1 MNIMEMKN
9 ERMKL
14 VKGMREM
21 MDRYENAEMPAED
34 RAAFD
39 KMEKDFDSLNERIEA
54 AERLQERERRLGEQ
68 DPAPRAQ
75 HGDRIQLF
83 ARALSG
89 DAAAV
94 TAYRN
99 SYTLDVGA
107 TAGYLTAPMEFRE
120 ELIKGLNDSTSMRA
134 IGHIT
139 PTIGAAQSLGY
150 PYRKTEA
157 ADADWLAETAT
168 APEESTLEYGQREFK
183 PHRMAKLI
191 KLSQTLMRH
200 APMASDTLRE
210 ELRYRIAITQEKAYM
225 TGDGSGK
232 PLGVFTASESGIT
245 TARDIETAAAGK
257 LTMDDIFETKYAL
270 KGQYHAR
277 ASWVMHRDLVKTIAK
292 LKDNN
297 GQYIW
302 QPSTQMGQPD
312 RLLNSPVY
320 MSEYAPNDYSGGK
333 YAAVYGDFGYYWI
346 CDADPIEI
354 KVLNELYAPTNQIG
368 YLIQY
373 FGDGAPVV
381 NEAFARIKFKVG

>member
-1 MNIMEMKN
+1 MNIMDMKN

-120 ELIKGLNDSTSMRA
+120 ELIKGLNDSTFMRA

-257 LTMDDIFETKYAL
+257 LTMDDIFEAKYAL

-277 ASWVMHRDLVKTIAK
+277 ANWVMHRDLVKTIAK

>member
-1 MNIMEMKN
+1 MNVIDMKN

-14 VKGMREM
+14 VKGMRDM
-21 MDRYENAEMPAED
+21 MDRYENTEMSAED
-34 RAAFD
+34 RAAYD
-39 KMEKDFDSLNERIEA
+39 KMEKDFDGLNERIEA

-75 HGDRIQLF
+75 QGEHVQLF
-83 ARALSG
+83 AKALSG

-99 SYTLDVGA
+99 SYTLGVDA

-120 ELIKGLNDSTSMRA
+120 ELIKGLNDSTFMRA
-134 IGHIT
+134 ISHIT

-157 ADADWLAETAT
+157 SDADWVTETAA
-168 APEESTLEYGQREFK
+168 APEESALGYGQREFR

-232 PLGVFTASESGIT
+232 PLGVFTASENGIS

-257 LTMDDIFETKYAL
+257 LTMDDIMEAKYKL

-277 ASWVMHRDLVKTIAK
+277 ASWVMHRDLVKSIAK

-333 YAAVYGDFGYYWI
+333 YGAVYGDFGYYWI